1 MRGFAGDELHQMS
14 GGKGSE
20 IGQGTKLEAAASGEA
35 VEHKWAEGS
44 RELLAAIVSASDD
57 AIVSKSLDGTILSW
71 NAGAER
77 LFGYSAAE
85 MIGQSINRI
94 VPARL
99 QAEEQSILARLNQ
112 GERIDHFETVRVAK
126 DGREIFISLT
136 VSPVRD
142 SMGRIVGASKVA
154 RDITEKKRTEQALQ
168 ISEERFRELA
178 NNIDQFAWTCNE
190 LGYATW
196 YNQRWYD
203 FTGTTFEQV
212 RGDGWRAVHHPD
224 YVDQVAA
231 SLAQGVESEEPWEAI
246 FPMRGKDGEY
256 RWFLSRAIPIL
267 DADGRVIRW
276 FGTNTDITEQR
287 ELELALRDADRRK
300 DEFLAT
306 LSHELRNPLAAITS
320 SLEVLSR
327 AGENPDLVS
336 TAHDAIGRQTSHLV
350 RLVDDLLDVSR
361 ITRDR
366 IELRRTSVELEQV
379 LFQAI
384 EVCRPLTEQYE
395 QTIECEVPDEAV
407 RLDADPVRLLQ
418 ILSNLLTNACNFS
431 PPGGRI
437 RLTATLDDAD
447 VLISISDNG
456 AGIAPEHRESIFEIF
471 AQGHHSSESPTR
483 GLGVGLS
490 LVKRLVELH
499 GGSVGVRSEGLGKG
513 SEFTIRLPLA
523 SGPILAN
530 TSSDTRDVSA
540 GEYGKRILVVD
551 DNVDN
556 AESLSMLLS
565 LNGYETRVAFDG
577 LVALELAG
585 QFRPQ
590 IVLLD
595 IGLPKMNGLDVCR
608 RIRKEPWG
616 VDIQI
621 IAVTG
626 WGQDSDRQ
634 KSADAG
640 FDHHL
645 VKPVEYS
652 HIEQALASAR
662 TGN

>member
-1 MRGFAGDELHQMS
+1 MS
-14 GGKGSE
+14 GGKESDV
-20 IGQGTKLEAAASGEA
+20 GQGAKREALTSGDVVNHE
-35 VEHKWAEGS
+35 WAEGS

-77 LFGYSAAE
+77 LYGYSAAE
-85 MIGQSINRI
+85 MIGRSINLI
-94 VPARL
+94 IPGRL
-99 QAEEQSILARLNQ
+99 QAEEQSNLARLRQ
-112 GERIDHFETVRVAK
+112 GERIEHFETVRVTK
-126 DGREIFISLT
+126 DGREIFVSLT

-142 SMGRIVGASKVA
+142 TLGRIVGASKVA

-168 ISEERFRELA
+168 ASEERFRELA

-203 FTGTTFEQV
+203 FTGTTLEQV
-212 RGDGWRAVHHPD
+212 RGEGWKAVHHPD
-224 YVDQVAA
+224 YVDLVAA
-231 SLAQGVESEEPWEAI
+231 SLATGVESEEPWEAT
-246 FPMRGKDGEY
+246 FPLRGKDGEY
-256 RWFLSRAIPIL
+256 RWFLSRAIPIR
-267 DADGRVIRW
+267 DADGQVIRW

-306 LSHELRNPLAAITS
+306 LSHELRNPLASITS
-320 SLEVLSR
+320 SLEVLNR
-327 AGENPDLVS
+327 AGEDPDLVS

-366 IELRRTSVELEQV
+366 IELRNTSVELDQT
-379 LFQAI
+379 LRQAI
-384 EVCRPLTEQYE
+384 EVCLPLTQQYE

-407 RLDADPVRLLQ
+407 HLDADPVRLLQ
-418 ILSNLLTNACNFS
+418 VLNNLLTNACNFS
-431 PPGGRI
+431 PPGSSI
-437 RLTATLDDAD
+437 RLTA
-447 VLISISDNG
+447 VLEGEYVRISVSDNG
-456 AGIAPEHRESIFEIF
+456 AGIAPEHLESIFEIF

-499 GGSVGVRSEGLGKG
+499 GGSIQVRSDGLGKG

-523 SGPILAN
+523 ADPIRAD
-530 TSSDTRDVSA
+530 SVSDDRDVRAGDSA
-540 GEYGKRILVVD
+540 MRILVVD

-565 LNGYETRVAFDG
+565 LNGHETRIAFDG

-585 QFRPQ
+585 EFRPEV
-590 IVLLD
+590 VLLD

-616 VDIQI
+616 GEVKI

-626 WGQDSDRQ
+626 WGQDIDRR

-645 VKPVEYS
+645 VKPVQYS
-652 HIEQALASAR
+652 HIEQALSSSR

>member
-1 MRGFAGDELHQMS
+1 MS

>member
-1 MRGFAGDELHQMS
+1 MS

-20 IGQGTKLEAAASGEA
+20 VGQGTKHEAVASGDA
-35 VEHKWAEGS
+35 VNHQWAEGS

-57 AIVSKSLDGTILSW
+57 AIISKSLDGTILSW

-85 MIGQSINRI
+85 MIGKSINLI
-94 VPARL
+94 IPERL
-99 QAEEQSILARLNQ
+99 QAEEQSILARLGQ
-112 GERIDHFETVRVAK
+112 GERIEHFETVRVAK

-136 VSPVRD
+136 ISPVRD
-142 SMGRIVGASKVA
+142 TSGRVVGASKIA
-154 RDITEKKRTEQALQ
+154 RNITEKKRTEQALQ
-168 ISEERFRELA
+168 ASEERFRELA
-178 NNIDQFAWTCNE
+178 NNIDQFAWTCDE

-203 FTGTTFEQV
+203 YTGTTFEQV

-231 SLAQGVESEEPWEAI
+231 SLARGVESEEPWEAI

-256 RWFLSRAIPIL
+256 RWFLSRAIPIR

-276 FGTNTDITEQR
+276 FGSNTDITEQR

-306 LSHELRNPLAAITS
+306 LSHELRNPLAAISS
-320 SLEVLSR
+320 SLEVLNR
-327 AGENPDLVS
+327 AGDDPELVS

-366 IELRRTSVELEQV
+366 IELQKSRVELDQI
-379 LFQAI
+379 LCQAI
-384 EVCRPLTEQYE
+384 EVCLPLSEQNG
-395 QTIECEVPDEAV
+395 QTIHRDVPAEALY
-407 RLDADPVRLLQ
+407 LDADPVRLQQ
-418 ILSNLLTNACNFS
+418 IVSNLLTNACNFS
-431 PPGGRI
+431 PPGGSI
-437 RLTATLDDAD
+437 RLTATPDNEYVQISVSDD
-447 VLISISDNG
+447 G
-456 AGIAPEHRESIFEIF
+456 EGIAPEHLETIFEIF
-471 AQGHHSSESPTR
+471 TQGRPSSERPTR

-490 LVKRLVELH
+490 LVRRLVDLH

-513 SEFTIRLPLA
+513 SEFTVRLPLA
-523 SGPILAN
+523 ADPGVAESSREPASYSRNVN
-530 TSSDTRDVSA
+530 TGNGAR
-540 GEYGKRILVVD
+540 RILVVD

-565 LNGYETRVAFDG
+565 MNGHETRVAFDG
-577 LVALELAG
+577 LVALELAA

-590 IVLLD
+590 VVLLD

-608 RIRKEPWG
+608 HIRKEPWG
-616 VDIQI
+616 GEIKI

-626 WGQDSDRQ
+626 WGQDIDRQ
-634 KSADAG
+634 RSADAG

-645 VKPVEYS
+645 VKPVQYS
-652 HIEQALASAR
+652 HIEQALASSRA
-662 TGN
+662 GN

>member
-1 MRGFAGDELHQMS
+1 MS
-14 GGKGSE
+14 GGTGSE
-20 IGQGTKLEAAASGEA
+20 NGHGTERDA
-35 VEHKWAEGS
+35 VDHGWAEGS

-85 MIGQSINRI
+85 AIGQSINLI
-94 VPARL
+94 VPERL
-99 QAEEQSILARLNQ
+99 QAEEQSILARLRH
-112 GERIDHFETVRVAK
+112 GERIEHFETVRVAK
-126 DGREIFISLT
+126 NGREIFISLT

-142 SMGRIVGASKVA
+142 TSGRIVGASKVA
-154 RDITEKKRTEQALQ
+154 RNITEKKRTEQALQ
-168 ISEERFRELA
+168 ASEERFRELA

-224 YVDQVAA
+224 YVDQVAE
-231 SLAQGVESEEPWEAI
+231 SLARGVESEEPWEAI

-256 RWFLSRAIPIL
+256 RWFLSRAIPIR

-287 ELELALRDADRRK
+287 ELELALREADRRK

-306 LSHELRNPLAAITS
+306 LSHELRNPLAAISS
-320 SLEVLSR
+320 SLELLTR
-327 AGENPDLVS
+327 ADKDSDLVS
-336 TAHDAIGRQTSHLV
+336 AAHDAIGRQTSHLV

-366 IELRRTSVELEQV
+366 IELKKSCVELDQIMR
-379 LFQAI
+379 QAI
-384 EVCRPLTEQYE
+384 EVCRPLTEQFE
-395 QTIECEVPDEAV
+395 QTIKCEVPQEAV
-407 RLDADPVRLLQ
+407 HLDADPVRLLQ

-431 PPGGRI
+431 PPGGSI
-437 RLTATLDDAD
+437 RLTATLEDEHVQISVSDD
-447 VLISISDNG
+447 G
-456 AGIAPEHRESIFEIF
+456 EGIAPEQLETIFEIF
-471 AQGHHSSESPTR
+471 TQGHQSSERPTR

-490 LVKRLVELH
+490 LVRRLVELH
-499 GGSVGVRSEGLGKG
+499 GGSVRVRSEGLGKG
-513 SEFTIRLPLA
+513 SEFTVQLPLA
-523 SGPILAN
+523 AEPLRAEAAGKTAGYSHN
-530 TSSDTRDVSA
+530 TGNGAR
-540 GEYGKRILVVD
+540 RILVVD

-565 LNGYETRVAFDG
+565 LNGHETRVAFDG

-585 QFRPQ
+585 QFRPEV
-590 IVLLD
+590 VLLD

-608 RIRKEPWG
+608 HIRKEPWG
-616 VDIQI
+616 GEIKI

-626 WGQDSDRQ
+626 WGQDIDRQ

-645 VKPVEYS
+645 VKPVQYS
-652 HIEQALASAR
+652 HIEQALASSRA
-662 TGN
+662 GN